1 MWYFFKQILSHIFYN
16 FIVIVS
22 IVRSSYLE
30 DNSIGSFANLF
41 DFQEIFNLWHFAQ
54 YSWFFTSW
62 MLCGHI
68 HFECWILSTLNQLQ
82 MNSTRLL
89 SASSSGI
96 WFLIWSWSKK
106 YWKWKLFL
114 IFKTENWDCCFPQFS
129 NGDDTKTWS
138 SEYFCKKILCEL
150 TKIKNWISL

>member
-1 MWYFFKQILSHIFYN
+1 MGTVGRLTFLACPEQSSTSSAFSNKSLAHKFYYF

-22 IVRSSYLE
+22 IVIQVSYLK
-30 DNSIGSFANLF
+30 DNSVGSFANLF
-41 DFQEIFNLWHFAQ
+41 DFQEIFNFWHFAQ

-89 SASSSGI
+89 LASSSR
-96 WFLIWSWSKK
+96 FLISD
-106 YWKWKLFL
+106 L
-114 IFKTENWDCCFPQFS
+114 ILIQ
-129 NGDDTKTWS
+129 
-138 SEYFCKKILCEL
+138 KILE
-150 TKIKNWISL
+150 TFFIF